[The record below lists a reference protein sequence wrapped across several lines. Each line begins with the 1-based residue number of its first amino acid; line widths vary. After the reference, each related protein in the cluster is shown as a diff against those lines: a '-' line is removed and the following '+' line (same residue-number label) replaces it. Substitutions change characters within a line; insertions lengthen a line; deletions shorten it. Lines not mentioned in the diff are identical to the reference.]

1 MIGDTLMLIPPE
13 SIRNVTQ
20 LSYERIPVMRSKG
33 TMAKD
38 KDNAQQLLEITLYF
52 YELVI
57 LDIIDNDCYV
67 LDGDRLLKFFG
78 SDKRVVRGINENGNT
93 IVPYKYGK
101 AEHFVVVNE
110 RKEIVFNSLENST
123 CVRLGEPVWDKAR
136 YLA

>member
-1 MIGDTLMLIPPE
+1 MMKVQDIYKTLGD
-13 SIRNVTQ
+13 
-20 LSYERIPVMRSKG
+20 YG
-33 TMAKD
+33 C
-38 KDNAQQLLEITLYF
+38 LLLCYLHEANIDVNITKYF
-52 YELVI
+52 NELVE

-78 SDKRVVRGINENGNT
+78 SDKRIARGTNENGNT
-93 IVPYKYGK
+93 IVPYKYGS

>member
-1 MIGDTLMLIPPE
+1 MKKIQDIYKSLGEYGCLLLCYLHEANIDVNI
-13 SIRNVTQ
+13 
-20 LSYERIPVMRSKG
+20 
-33 TMAKD
+33 AK
-38 KDNAQQLLEITLYF
+38 YF
-52 YELVI
+52 NELVD

-78 SDKRVVRGINENGNT
+78 SDKRIARGTNENGNT
-93 IVPYKYGK
+93 IVPYKYGN

-123 CVRLGEPVWDKAR
+123 CVRLGEPNLDKAR

>member
-1 MIGDTLMLIPPE
+1 MKKIQDIHISIG
-13 SIRNVTQ
+13 N
-20 LSYERIPVMRSKG
+20 YG
-33 TMAKD
+33 C
-38 KDNAQQLLEITLYF
+38 LLLCYLHEACVDVDITKYF
-52 YELVI
+52 NDLVS

>member
-1 MIGDTLMLIPPE
+1 MKKIQDIYKSLGDH
-13 SIRNVTQ
+13 
-20 LSYERIPVMRSKG
+20 G
-33 TMAKD
+33 C
-38 KDNAQQLLEITLYF
+38 LLLCYLHEANIDVNITKYF
-52 YELVI
+52 NELVE

-78 SDKRVVRGINENGNT
+78 SDKRIARGTNGVGNT
-93 IVPYKYGK
+93 IVPYKYGN

-110 RKEIVFNSLENST
+110 RVDFNKEIVYNSLENST

>member
-1 MIGDTLMLIPPE
+1 MKKIQDIYKSLGEYGCLLICYLNE
-13 SIRNVTQ
+13 ACVKADIVKHFN
-20 LSYERIPVMRSKG
+20 
-33 TMAKD
+33 
-38 KDNAQQLLEITLYF
+38 
-52 YELVI
+52 ELVE

-78 SDKRVVRGINENGNT
+78 SDKRIVRGINENGNT
-93 IVPYKYGK
+93 IVPYKYRN

>member
-1 MIGDTLMLIPPE
+1 MKKKQDIYNSLGKYGCLLLCYLNE
-13 SIRNVTQ
+13 ANVDVN
-20 LSYERIPVMRSKG
+20 I
-33 TMAKD
+33 AK
-38 KDNAQQLLEITLYF
+38 YF
-52 YELVI
+52 NDLVS

-67 LDGDRLLKFFG
+67 LDGNRLLKYFG

-101 AEHFVVVNE
+101 AEHFVIVNE